1 MKRVIA
7 IALALCM
14 TLCLL
19 SGCGGNPAVS
29 SGSAPGSAS
38 QSDAVSSE
46 PASSGGEEPSG
57 EVVDYAASVKLD
69 MNSDTAKEE
78 VTVKA
83 RTGYTV
89 ETYKVWYQN
98 GKEVGRERLHTSQYK
113 MYQQTIQYN
122 DGYGG
127 R

>member
-1 MKRVIA
+1 M
-7 IALALCM
+7 
-14 TLCLL
+14 
-19 SGCGGNPAVS
+19 G
-29 SGSAPGSAS
+29 
-38 QSDAVSSE
+38 
-46 PASSGGEEPSG
+46 
-57 EVVDYAASVKLD
+57 
-69 MNSDTAKEE
+69 KEE

-98 GKEVGRERLHTSQYK
+98 GKEVGRKRLHTSQYK